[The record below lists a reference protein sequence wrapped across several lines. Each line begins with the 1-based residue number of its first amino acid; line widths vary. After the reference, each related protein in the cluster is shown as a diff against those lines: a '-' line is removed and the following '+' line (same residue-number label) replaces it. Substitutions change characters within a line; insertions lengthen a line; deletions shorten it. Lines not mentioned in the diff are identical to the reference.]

1 MDSLYDVLDYFLDKN
16 IKMGIITNGESNFQN
31 TKIDK
36 LGLRKYMTAIIISD
50 EVGVRKPNS
59 DVFNIALSKIG
70 SKKETTLYVGD
81 NPVNDIKGAIYARL
95 IPIWLSNGKTWDED
109 TFFPRCIINSLA
121 ELILMLT

>member
-36 LGLRKYMTAIIISD
+36 L
-50 EVGVRKPNS
+50 
-59 DVFNIALSKIG
+59 
-70 SKKETTLYVGD
+70 
-81 NPVNDIKGAIYARL
+81 
-95 IPIWLSNGKTWDED
+95 PIWLSNGKTWDED